1 LRVSRDAFVRHAAIA
16 AGVIASALPAWAQ
29 TADTATMKI
38 GTPGQAGNAGV
49 YFAQDMGYFR
59 RVGLDAVITTLSKG
73 SGAAVVAAV
82 TGGTLDCGE
91 ADLVSIAAAR
101 QHGIKIS
108 LLAPSAYWIDSQPT
122 QGIIVAKASPIHT
135 ARDFNGK
142 TIGVPSLEGISR
154 ISTNA
159 WLEQNGGDPAT
170 VKFVEIP
177 SASAA
182 QTVARGTID
191 AYVLTEPTLS
201 ASLTDCRIV
210 AAPLNIVGK
219 AYVETAWFGS
229 DDWIAKNPQ
238 LAVKFAL
245 AMRDAQRWA
254 NANPALAAGIF
265 EKYSG
270 VTAESLKNTVHTRY
284 GDVLDPAHV
293 QPVLDMAYKYHA
305 IPQPLLAKDLIS
317 SAVTTL
323 PR

>member
-1 LRVSRDAFVRHAAIA
+1 VRNAVAIA
-16 AGVIASALPAWAQ
+16 GVAASGAPAWAQ
-29 TADTATMKI
+29 TAEATSMKI
-38 GTPGQAGNAGV
+38 GTPGQQGNAGV
-49 YFAQDMGYFR
+49 YYAQDMGYFK

-82 TGGTLDCGE
+82 SGGTLDCGE

-101 QHGIKIS
+101 EHGIKIS

-122 QGIIVAKASPIHT
+122 QGIIVAKTSPVQA

-159 WLEQNGGDPAT
+159 WLEQNGGDLGS
-170 VKFVEIP
+170 VKFVEMP
-177 SASAA
+177 SASAPLA
-182 QTVARGTID
+182 VVRGTID

-201 ASLTDCRIV
+201 GSLTDCRIV
-210 AAPLNIVGK
+210 AAPLDIVGR

-270 VTAESLKNTVHTRY
+270 VTADALKNTVHTRY
-284 GDVLDPAHV
+284 GDVLDPVHV

-305 IPQPLLAKDLIS
+305 IPQPLAAKDLIS
-317 SAVTTL
+317 PAVTAL